1 MMRCH
6 SVSSFFSPLA
16 LSVHWN
22 DVASDTLVIAAP
34 SGMYFVSGSRPRLP
48 TRITLFT
55 DAISHLPR
63 YQFAHTRFIPLSRY
77 DLEARDALVHN
88 HLRLAHAAHGGKR
101 FAQFL
106 EIYSR
111 CDAKRKTRK
120 IVDRPRRSPHPGGRR
135 EPHPG

>member
-1 MMRCH
+1 MRCH

-22 DVASDTLVIAAP
+22 DVASDALVIAAP

-55 DAISHLPR
+55 EAMSHLPR
-63 YQFAHTRFIPLSRY
+63 YQFAHTRFIPLSRH
-77 DLEARDALVHN
+77 DLEARDALVLEHF
-88 HLRLAHAAHGGKR
+88 RLAHAAYGAQR
-101 FAQFL
+101 FTQFL
-106 EIYSR
+106 EIYTR

-120 IVDRPRRSPHPGGRR
+120 IVDRTRRSAHAGGRR